1 MQIGKNFF
9 PIGRGF
15 TAVETMK
22 TRFDTLQGQLATGK
36 KAETLSE
43 LGRDRIYDLT
53 VRARQGRLEAFQSN
67 VSIVNLRL
75 DFFDTTLAR
84 LDEIEADARSMAMS
98 GGVGADSLNMV
109 SAQSLSLARLDE
121 VVNNLRTEV
130 NGRYLFGGG
139 QTDAPPI
146 PTIDA
151 ILNGTNGR
159 DGFRTLVAERQLA
172 DAGADGRGRLVNDTA
187 ALTSSLPVAD
197 TVRLSEAVA
206 GTSPYRPEVTGV
218 STTAAPLDI
227 AVSGPTGAPT
237 AIDVQFAGV
246 VAPGDQVTINVSY
259 PDGTNAA
266 HVFTAVAGP
275 PTTPG
280 EFEIGGS
287 AAATATNFQAAVD
300 GVIQADSV
308 TLREDGIHNFGM
320 KLNAL
325 TSSTTA
331 ISTALTPAAATP
343 GVNSFTYAADALAY
357 GVGDTTTF
365 EISVDGGAPVTVT
378 INQAEVNGVGD
389 FDDVID
395 DINEMQ
401 AVLTAAL
408 ATAGVTGV
416 TVGNDGT
423 NITLTSNTPG
433 ATSNVTISNVLGNA
447 DAGGNANTGSGLVDG
462 AGTTGTALGAYDHL
476 AIRFAAQPANNST
489 VSLTVDLPDGKTHT
503 ITLTAKTNPSG
514 TPGEFQIGATRA
526 DTAANFNA
534 AFLTEIERTAGTQL
548 RVASTY
554 WASDNFFTGQGE
566 TTMRVDGPPATA
578 TGLVAATSFDT
589 VDWYT
594 GEDDTDPR
602 RTVQARVDEGTTVS
616 YGVQA
621 NESGFLEL
629 MRSLAAM
636 AVEHFNPSDTTAV
649 KRYQG
654 MITEQTAR
662 LAETN
667 NGTPG
672 SIEVITL
679 ELGVVRASVGLA
691 DERHVIQ
698 EAQLDSILS
707 DIEGVSIEEVA
718 AEILSLRTRL
728 EASYQT
734 MTIVSQLS
742 LVNYVGR

>member
-9 PIGRGF
+9 PIGRSFG
-15 TAVETMK
+15 AVEAMK
-22 TRFDTLQGQLATGK
+22 ARFDNLQGQLATGK
-36 KAETLSE
+36 QAETLSE

-53 VRARQGRLEAFQSN
+53 IRARQGRLDAFQSN
-67 VSIVNLRL
+67 VSLVNLRL
-75 DFFDTTLAR
+75 DFFDTTLSR

-130 NGRYLFGGG
+130 NGRYLYGGG
-139 QTDAPPI
+139 QTDAPPV

-151 ILNGTNGR
+151 ILNGVNGR
-159 DGFRTLVAERQLA
+159 DGFRTLVAERRLA

-187 ALTSSLPVAD
+187 ALTSSLPAAD
-197 TVRLSEAVA
+197 TVRLTEAAA
-206 GTSPYRPEVTGV
+206 GTSPYRPEITGV
-218 STTAAPLDI
+218 ATTAAPVDI
-227 AVSGPTGAPT
+227 AVSGPAGAPA

-246 VAPGDQVTINVSY
+246 VAPGDQVTIDVTY
-259 PDGTNAA
+259 PDGTNAS

-275 PTTPG
+275 PANPG
-280 EFEIGGS
+280 EFEIGGG
-287 AAATATNFQAAVD
+287 APATAANFQAAVD
-300 GVIQADSV
+300 SVIQADSV

-331 ISTALTPAAATP
+331 ISTALTPAAATA
-343 GVNSFTYAADALAY
+343 GANSFAYAADAFAY
-357 GVGDTTTF
+357 GAGDTTTF
-365 EISVDGGAPVTVT
+365 DISVDGGAPVAVT
-378 INQAEVNGVGD
+378 INQAEVTGVGN
-389 FDDVID
+389 FDGVID

-401 AVLTAAL
+401 AVLTSAL
-408 ATAGVTGV
+408 ATAGVGGV
-416 TVGNDGT
+416 TVSNDGA

-433 ATSNVTISNVLGNA
+433 AASNVTISNVVGDA

-462 AGTTGTALGAYDHL
+462 VGTTGTALGAFSHL
-476 AIRFAAQPANNST
+476 AVRFAAQPANNST

-503 ITLTAKTNPSG
+503 MTLTAKTNLTG
-514 TPGEFQIGATRA
+514 APGEFQIGATRA

-534 AFLTEIERTAGTQL
+534 AFLTEIERTADTQL

-554 WASDNFFTGQGE
+554 WASDNFFAGQGE

-578 TGLVAATSFDT
+578 TGLVAATSTDT

-594 GEDDTDPR
+594 GEDSPDAR

-621 NESGFLEL
+621 NESGPLEL
-629 MRSLAAM
+629 VRSLAAM
-636 AVEHFNPSDTTAV
+636 AVEDFNTADPTAT

-654 MITEQTAR
+654 MVTEQTAR

-672 SIEVITL
+672 SLEVITL
-679 ELGVVRASVGLA
+679 ELGVVRASVGRA
-691 DERHVIQ
+691 DERHAIQ
-698 EAQLDSILS
+698 KVQLDDILS

-742 LVNYVGR
+742 LVNYVSR